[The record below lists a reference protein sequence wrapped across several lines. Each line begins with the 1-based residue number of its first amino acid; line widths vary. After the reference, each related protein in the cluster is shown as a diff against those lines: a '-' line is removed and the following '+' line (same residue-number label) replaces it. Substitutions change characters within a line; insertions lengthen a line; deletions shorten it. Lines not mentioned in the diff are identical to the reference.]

1 MMKSQSLAP
10 GLTVEQQLAELS
22 GLRDRG
28 AITLDEYQA
37 RRAQIIAST

>member
-1 MMKSQSLAP
+1 LPDFPACEI
-10 GLTVEQQLAELS
+10 GV
-22 GLRDRG
+22 